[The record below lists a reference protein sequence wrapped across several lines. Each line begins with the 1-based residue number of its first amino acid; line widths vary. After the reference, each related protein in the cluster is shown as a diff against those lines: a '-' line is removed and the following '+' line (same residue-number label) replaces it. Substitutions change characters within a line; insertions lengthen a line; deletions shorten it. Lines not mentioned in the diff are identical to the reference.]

1 MIIGQKMKILS
12 YRSKRPTMKLDIMI
26 GGRWNGT
33 LLFPCTPEV
42 EYGYE
47 ELKAYARLQ
56 RPSLVG
62 KDFELLPCE
71 PPKFV

>member
-1 MIIGQKMKILS
+1 METKIIS
-12 YRSKRPTMKLDIMI
+12 YRSKSSKMKLDIMV
-26 GGRWNGT
+26 GGRWKGT
-33 LLFPCTPEV
+33 LVFPCTPDA

-71 PPKFV
+71 PPRFV

>member
-1 MIIGQKMKILS
+1 METKIIS
-12 YRSKRPTMKLDIMI
+12 YRSKSSKMKLDIMI
-26 GGRWNGT
+26 GGRWKGT

-62 KDFELLPCE
+62 KDFELQPCE
-71 PPKFV
+71 PPRFV

>member
-1 MIIGQKMKILS
+1 METKIIS
-12 YRSKRPTMKLDIMI
+12 YKSKSSKMKLDIMV
-26 GGRWNGT
+26 GGRWKGT

-71 PPKFV
+71 PPRFV

>member
-1 MIIGQKMKILS
+1 METKIIS
-12 YRSKRPTMKLDIMI
+12 YRSKSSKMKLDIMI
-26 GGRWNGT
+26 GGRWKGT
-33 LLFPCTPEV
+33 LLFPYTPGV
-42 EYGYE
+42 EYGYN

-71 PPKFV
+71 PPTFV

>member
-1 MIIGQKMKILS
+1 MKTKIIS
-12 YRSKRPTMKLDIMI
+12 YRSKGSSMKLDIMV
-26 GGRWNGT
+26 GNRWNGT
-33 LLFPCTPEV
+33 LVFPCTPDA

-62 KDFELLPCE
+62 KGFELLPCE
-71 PPKFV
+71 PPRFV